1 MIDNN
6 RHIVISGKKYRFCN
20 KLNDEPELFADFN
33 RLAEETFG
41 IRFDKVGGEY
51 EPHVLASGNTVCANV
66 SVNRIPFLVHGKRRF
81 FIQLGTVMTKKE
93 YRGLGLSRFILEAV
107 ITEWRDQCDALYL
120 FANDSV
126 LDFYPKFGFK
136 IHTEFEYL
144 YEKPGQAAFC
154 GKKLFLANP
163 EDAEVILAKYR
174 EGNPFSDFTMI
185 ENQAVFDF
193 YAGGVFRDNIFFSE
207 NDGVIIFASSEPGR
221 VYCYD
226 IFGKTDTPLEE
237 ILKSLRNQKTDTV
250 TLGFT
255 PKDKEPFVRMEHKE
269 DDTTLFLLHS
279 AMNDGSV
286 EAEEISETD
295 MFPELSHA

>member
-6 RHIVISGKKYRFCN
+6 SCIVISGKEYRFCN
-20 KLNDEPELFADFN
+20 SLNDEPELFAGFN

-51 EPHVLASGNTVCANV
+51 EPHVLASGDTVCANV
-66 SVNRIPFLVHGKRRF
+66 SVNRIPFLIHGQRRF
-81 FIQLGTVMTKKE
+81 FIQLGTVMTKEE
-93 YRGLGLSRFILEAV
+93 YRGLGLCRFLLEAV
-107 ITEWRDQCDALYL
+107 IEKWRDQCDALYL

-136 IHTEFEYL
+136 IYTESEYL

-154 GKKLFLANP
+154 GKRLFMANP
-163 EDAEVILAKYR
+163 EDAEVILTKYR

-185 ENQAVFDF
+185 ENRAVFDF
-193 YAGGVFRDNIFFSE
+193 YAGGVFRDNIIFSE
-207 NDGVIIFASSEPGR
+207 KDGVLVFASSAPGR
-221 VYCYD
+221 VYCHD

-237 ILKSLRNQKTDTV
+237 ILKSLRKQETDTV
-250 TLGFT
+250 ILGFT
-255 PKDKEPFVRMEHKE
+255 PKEKEPFIRQEHKE
-269 DDTTLFLLHS
+269 EDTTLFLLHS
-279 AMNDGSV
+279 AMNEGSV
-286 EAEEISETD
+286 EAKVILGTD